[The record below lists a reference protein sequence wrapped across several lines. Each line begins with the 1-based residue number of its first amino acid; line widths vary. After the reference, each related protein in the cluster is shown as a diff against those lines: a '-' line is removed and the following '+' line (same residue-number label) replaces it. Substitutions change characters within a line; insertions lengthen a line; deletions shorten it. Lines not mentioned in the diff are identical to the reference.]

1 MATDGAQAQVDPAG
15 DYVLVSA
22 AGDQGKGEYRCS
34 ECSYGVTVHST
45 LPVCPNCSG
54 RSWEQA
60 PWSPFTRAQQLRS

>member
-1 MATDGAQAQVDPAG
+1 MATDGAQAQVDPDA
-15 DYVLVSA
+15 DYVQFSA